1 MHNAE
6 TTLAIIAER
15 GKRGLLLEDVYRRLY
30 NPDLYLQAYG
40 RIYRNDGALTRGVTD
55 ETVDGMSQEKIGKII
70 ELLRNER
77 YRWNPARRTY
87 IPKKDGKQR
96 PLGMPTWSD
105 KLLQE
110 VMRSILDAYFE
121 PQFSIHSHGFRP
133 GRGCHT
139 ALREIFCAWRGTRWF
154 IEGDIKGFFDNI
166 DHTIMLSILGE
177 KIRDNRFLVL
187 VKNLLKAGYLEKDW
201 SFRPTL
207 SGTPQGGI
215 ISPILANIYLD
226 KFDKFVE
233 QTLIPE
239 YTRGK
244 LRRKVPEYRRIE
256 SKIRR
261 LKTKGAT
268 EATLKPLRKEMR
280 GLHSKDPMDP
290 DYRRLRYIRYAD
302 DFLIGFNGPRE
313 EAEEI
318 KARMGEFLRDHLK
331 LELSPE
337 KTLITHAGTEQAQF
351 LGYGITSK
359 GNPAKSEAQLKLRL
373 PIQKLKEKT
382 ARYKQDG
389 KPIHRPELLSESDFA
404 IVEQYGAEYRGIVQY
419 YALATNRHW
428 LNHLHWVMRTS
439 LLKTLAV
446 KHKTSVSKMAVRY
459 AAEFYHRGQTNKCLE
474 VIQEREGREPLT
486 ARFGGLTLSP
496 EPAWL
501 IADMSLDQDRMYN
514 KRSEL
519 LARLLANECTF
530 CQSRVNIEV
539 HHVRKLADLRVKGR
553 KEKPD
558 WMKVMSSRKR
568 KTLVVCRECHEAIHA
583 GRPTRKPESQ
593 EARQGAK

>member
-1 MHNAE
+1 MHDAE

-30 NPDLYLQAYG
+30 NPDLHLQAYG

-55 ETVDGMSQEKIGKII
+55 ETADGMSQGKIGETI
-70 ELLRNER
+70 ELLRKEQF
-77 YRWNPARRTY
+77 RWNPARRTY

-96 PLGMPTWSD
+96 PLGMPTWKD

-121 PQFSIHSHGFRP
+121 PQFSTHSHGFRP

-139 ALREIFCAWRGTRWF
+139 ALREIFCTWNGTRWF

-166 DHTIMLSILGE
+166 DRQIMISILRE
-177 KIRDNRFLVL
+177 KLRDNRFLIL
-187 VKNLLKAGYLEKDW
+187 IENLLKAGYLEADW
-201 SFRPTL
+201 SYRPTL

-226 KFDKFVE
+226 KFDQFVE
-233 QTLIPE
+233 RTLIPE
-239 YTRGK
+239 YTRGET
-244 LRRKVPEYRRIE
+244 RKKTPEYQRIDG
-256 SKIRR
+256 KIRR
-261 LKTKGAT
+261 LSKQGAK
-268 EATLKPLRKEMR
+268 EETLRPLRKELR
-280 GLHSKDPMDP
+280 KIHSRDPMDP
-290 DYRRLRYIRYAD
+290 EYRRLRYIRYAD
-302 DFLIGFNGPRE
+302 DFLMSFNGPRA

-318 KARMGEFLRDHLK
+318 KERMGKFLRDHLK

-359 GNPAKSEAQLKLRL
+359 GNPAKREAQMKLRL

-382 ARYKQDG
+382 ARYKRDG
-389 KPIHRPELLSESDFA
+389 KPTHRPELTNESDFA

-419 YALATNRHW
+419 YALATNRFW

-446 KHKTSVSKMAVRY
+446 KHKSTVTMMATRF
-459 AAEFYHRGQTNKCLE
+459 AAEFYHRGRTNKCLE
-474 VIQEREGREPLT
+474 VIHEREGREPLT
-486 ARFGGLTLSP
+486 ARFGGLTLKP
-496 EPAWL
+496 EPTWMITDGPL
-501 IADMSLDQDRMYN
+501 GKDRRLPG
-514 KRSEL
+514 RSEL

-539 HHVRKLADLRVKGR
+539 HHVRKLADLKVKGR
-553 KEKPD
+553 RERPD
-558 WMKVMSSRKR
+558 WMKVMSSRRR
-568 KTLVVCRECHEAIHA
+568 KTLVVCRECHDAIHA
-583 GRPTRKPESQ
+583 GKPTRKPGTQ
-593 EARQGAK
+593 EATP